1 MNGLLHQSLL
11 DPALGITPEDGGLLT
26 DLYQLTMSA
35 CYAGEGLDQ
44 RTASFE
50 LFARR
55 LPDDIAHGETWRQA
69 DVTDPAA
76 IRRAL
81 AGCDAVLHLACVHSN

>member
-1 MNGLLHQSLL
+1 MTSLLHQSLY
-11 DPALGITPEDGGLLT
+11 DPALGITPEDFGLLT

-44 RTASFE
+44 RMASFE

-55 LPDDIAHGETWRQA
+55 LPVGFGYLVAMGLSQA
-69 DVTDPAA
+69 LD
-76 IRRAL
+76 
-81 AGCDAVLHLACVHSN
+81 